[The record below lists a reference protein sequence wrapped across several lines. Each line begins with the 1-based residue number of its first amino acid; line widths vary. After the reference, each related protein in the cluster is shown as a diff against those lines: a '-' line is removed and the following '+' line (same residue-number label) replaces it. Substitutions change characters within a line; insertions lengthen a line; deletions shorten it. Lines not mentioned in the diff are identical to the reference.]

1 MKKEHFEAA
10 VNRDTRDTMRESEE
24 QTLELSGGEREAAN
38 CNRGGDNYVCIR

>member
-10 VNRDTRDTMRESEE
+10 VNRDTMRESEE